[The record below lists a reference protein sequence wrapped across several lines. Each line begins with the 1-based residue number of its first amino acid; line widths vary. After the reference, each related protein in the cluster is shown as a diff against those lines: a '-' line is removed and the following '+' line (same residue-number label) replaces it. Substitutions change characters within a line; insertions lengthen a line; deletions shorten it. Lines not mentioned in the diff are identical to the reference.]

1 MQKDFSYTL
10 KIDDLTQNEQ
20 HYFLEANSDDLVVL
34 KKILQVEKVR
44 SFAADIFLKLNRK
57 MHRLDIKGEV
67 RATLLLKSVIS
78 LETFERT
85 YTAPFSYWFDTS
97 LTYRD
102 IKEMDAG
109 IDDDIPDIIENG
121 QIDLAQISI
130 EQLALILDD
139 YPRQDGEIFEF
150 QSEFDEETTK
160 ASHPFSALK
169 KLKKQA

>member
-20 HYFLEANSDDLVVL
+20 HYLLEATADDLEIL
-34 KKILQVEKVR
+34 KKILKVEKVQ
-44 SFAADIFLKLNRK
+44 SFAADIFLKLSRK
-57 MHRLDIKGEV
+57 THRLDIKGEV

-78 LETFERT
+78 LENFERT

-97 LTYRD
+97 LTYND
-102 IKEMDAG
+102 LKEMGAG

-139 YPRQDGEIFEF
+139 YPRKDGEIFEF

-160 ASHPFSALK
+160 ISHPFAALQ
-169 KLKKQA
+169 KLKK